1 MPEVVE
7 FITSVAAVG
16 TKVEGYVQ
24 LSEVVVNQ
32 TNLMYTVVIS
42 NHLYVGNVLMMFA
55 TLIKDIMS
63 TVFIGLCS
71 RNYIYRLTARKNK

>member
-24 LSEVVVNQ
+24 LSEVVVN
-32 TNLMYTVVIS
+32 
-42 NHLYVGNVLMMFA
+42 
-55 TLIKDIMS
+55 
-63 TVFIGLCS
+63 
-71 RNYIYRLTARKNK
+71 

>member
-24 LSEVVVNQ
+24 LSEV
-32 TNLMYTVVIS
+32 L
-42 NHLYVGNVLMMFA
+42 
-55 TLIKDIMS
+55 
-63 TVFIGLCS
+63 
-71 RNYIYRLTARKNK
+71 LTKQI